1 MNIIYGMG
9 RLQRLLHNNEY
20 VGPPFFGVFFVI
32 SILRVGVEV
41 NGLTENR
48 SLASNVFVYKVPS
61 CLFCLHLRTQ
71 LALKVI
77 LSY

>member
-32 SILRVGVEV
+32 SILRVEVE
-41 NGLTENR
+41 G
-48 SLASNVFVYKVPS
+48 K
-61 CLFCLHLRTQ
+61 RT
-71 LALKVI
+71 
-77 LSY
+77 